1 MTEVTMTGPGDLRPN
16 VSYGDGESARRNEI
30 LRTVVGSGVHGIA
43 IEGTDD
49 HDEMGIFV
57 EPPNYVIGIDAPFD
71 QHVWRT
77 QPEGARSGPGDTDL
91 TIYSLRKYLR
101 LAVQGNPTVLVPLF
115 APEKDLI
122 VVTPLGRE
130 LRALAPSIISRE
142 AGERF
147 YGYLTGQRE
156 RMTGGGKQGRVP
168 NRPELIEKYGFD
180 VKYASHALRLA
191 LQGVELME
199 TGSLTLPMREHERE
213 TVLALKR
220 GEMSFADA
228 IALVDKE
235 AGRLRQLLDA
245 GDSPL
250 PPSPDRDAVSTWAI
264 HAHRRQWR
272 TDRAARDTVT
282 LSVPAIHRLLDERV
296 EKETPNAAEAL
307 RFFVRQML
315 VTTETS

>member
-1 MTEVTMTGPGDLRPN
+1 MTQNSSDARRPDSPSPQRLAALLAQDSEDQDARPN

-57 EPPNYVIGIDAPFD
+57 EPPNYVIGIDAPFE

-77 QPEGARSGPGDTDL
+77 QPEGVRSGPGDTDL

-115 APEKDLI
+115 APEPDVL
-122 VVTPLGRE
+122 VVTALGRE
-130 LRALAPSIISRE
+130 LRALAPAIISRE

-168 NRPELIEKYGFD
+168 NRPELIERYGFD

-191 LQGVELME
+191 LQGVELMQ
-199 TGSLTLPMREHERE
+199 TGQLTLPMKPDERE

-220 GEMSFADA
+220 GEVPFTDA
-228 IALVDKE
+228 LALVDAKAE
-235 AGRLRQLLDA
+235 ELRNLLDA

-250 PPSPDRDAVSTWAI
+250 PVRPDREAVNTWAI

-272 TDRAARDTVT
+272 QAMRSE
-282 LSVPAIHRLLDERV
+282 LE
-296 EKETPNAAEAL
+296 
-307 RFFVRQML
+307 
-315 VTTETS
+315 